1 MCRQKSEN
9 IPAKT
14 RVELIYLQTPH
25 FPPSFAQCRQYRQFL
40 QALQGSEP
48 VQVAAENISSG
59 IKVRSVNDRKM
70 REMEEKIFL
79 DVI

>member
-1 MCRQKSEN
+1 MTYFISLADPALPVFFSAVPA
-9 IPAKT
+9 IPTILASVA
-14 RVELIYLQTPH
+14 R
-25 FPPSFAQCRQYRQFL
+25 
-40 QALQGSEP
+40 SEP

-70 REMEEKIFL
+70 PEMDEKIFS